1 MIRTLLIVTSAATL
15 PGAEAE
21 QLQAVF
27 QADLA
32 ELAAQLPACT
42 VATVAAPIPQAML
55 GAALAAGPLALLAGD
70 VPYLP
75 LTRLHDAFT
84 RLADDAELVV
94 GPTDDGR
101 WYLLAIAAAD
111 AALLAALPQPGA
123 PIAPLITW
131 AQAQHYAVACLPPW
145 YRLASPADLEQFE
158 LQLRT
163 VPADTTP
170 HTRILL
176 AQPLPARC
184 VGE

>member
-1 MIRTLLIVTSAATL
+1 MIRTLFIVTSAAAL

-21 QLQAVF
+21 HMQAVF

-42 VATVAAPIPQAML
+42 VATVAAPIPPAML
-55 GAALAAGPLALLAGD
+55 AAALAAGPLAILAGD
-70 VPYLP
+70 VPHLP
-75 LTRLHDAFT
+75 RTRLHDAFT
-84 RLADDAELVV
+84 RLADGADLVV
-94 GPTDDGR
+94 GPTDDGS
-101 WYLLAIAAAD
+101 WYLLALAAAD
-111 AALLAALPQPGA
+111 AALLAALPPPGA
-123 PIAPLITW
+123 PITPLVTW

-145 YRLASPADLEQFE
+145 YRLATAADLEQFE

-163 VPADTTP
+163 MPADTAP

-176 AQPLPARC
+176 SQPLHARC